1 METDIQKAVA
11 PLIAEQ
17 RSVEILRAYPE
28 ILSIPEVCEILGTDR
43 KTLSRWRASG
53 SLKAREKA
61 LNETD
66 RYTYR
71 KKDVKPILVSRILA
85 EIEVWDVEAK
95 IRETIA
101 DMRLRRLLSRA
112 CKHAGILTSQ
122 ARAIIDE
129 VFENIGI

>member
-17 RSVEILRAYPE
+17 KAVEILMVYPE

-101 DMRLRRLLSRA
+101 DMKLRRLLTDAFKRS
-112 CKHAGILTSQ
+112 GISEEKGERVLD
-122 ARAIIDE
+122 I